1 MSMLPVTIPEYQP
14 VCSTAAVT
22 ATTAGITFTMVDAVP
37 KTVFTVGWPALK
49 VSVAVPAAPKYD
61 PGIRYT
67 LPSQLD
73 APSPADQPVN
83 PAPVPYGVP
92 PITLVI
98 VNTVGSYPVRPTLG
112 LILKFT

>member
-73 APSPADQPVN
+73 ASSPADQTGSGE
-83 PAPVPYGVP
+83 PYGVP

-98 VNTVGSYPVRPTLG
+98 VNTVGTYPVRPTLG